1 MQKLQ
6 FQVQDNIGKTIM
18 YDVIA
23 TYQHDKDK
31 NFIIYTDRTLNK
43 EGKLN
48 VYYSLYKE
56 TDKNIEL
63 IEITDTEDKKIGL
76 ELLKEI
82 LKLLEND
89 NEKRS

>member
-6 FQVQDNIGKTIM
+6 FQVQDNRGKTIM

-23 TYQHDKDK
+23 TYQHDKGK

-56 TDKNIEL
+56 ADKNIEL